1 MKKKNKFFFID
12 ILYYFMEIFQESKS
26 NYKKL
31 NVHRLVRMTRR
42 LSVDSGDNTINLWEK
57 HSGKILKT
65 FEGTKMR

>member
-1 MKKKNKFFFID
+1 
-12 ILYYFMEIFQESKS
+12 MEIFQESKS